1 MPTTAGGAARPRQR
15 WVTWTIPALLFLVGF
30 FHRAAPGV
38 MARDLM
44 QSFDVTSASI
54 GSLAATYFYA
64 YAALMIP
71 AGLLLD
77 AFGVRIVVAIGGAIM
92 GAGALMM
99 GVAGGA
105 TALFAGRFLVGLGAA
120 ATFIGTLK
128 IAAAWF
134 PPTRFGF
141 LAALTATVGMLGA
154 LLSTLPLAAVVA
166 TIGWRRALT
175 GVGIVTL
182 ALAVLCVVVVRDR
195 PSGVAAPSALTLRA
209 VLTGT
214 LDVLRNPHTWPP
226 FLAFFCLYSAA
237 GNLMLWIVPYLR
249 DVYALGARPA
259 AFYAMA
265 TSLALLVA
273 GPLTG
278 WISDRVLGRRKALY
292 AVLSSLQVVLWT
304 AFVLTLGALPLAG
317 LYALLFA
324 MGLAGASFVLVWPIG
339 REVNPPHLDGV
350 AVAVVNF
357 GGFLGAALTQGP
369 LGAVLD
375 AQWAGALADGVRR
388 YPVEAYRT
396 GFAVCAAFV
405 VAAAFL
411 SLLMHE
417 TRGHNIHAAL
427 RRRRLGPGIGAEPA

>member
-1 MPTTAGGAARPRQR
+1 M
-15 WVTWTIPALLFLVGF
+15 WTIPALLFLVGF

-54 GSLAATYFYA
+54 GSLAATYFYS

-77 AFGVRIVVAIGGAIM
+77 AFGVRIVMAIGGAIM

-99 GVAGGA
+99 GVAEGA
-105 TALFAGRFLVGLGAA
+105 TALFAGRSLVGLGAA

-182 ALAVLCVVVVRDR
+182 VLAVLCVVVVRDR

-209 VLTGT
+209 VLSGT

-304 AFVLTLGALPLAG
+304 AFFLTLGALPLAG

-375 AQWAGALADGVRR
+375 AQWAGALADEVRR

-427 RRRRLGPGIGAEPA
+427 RRRRPGPGIGAEPA

>member
-1 MPTTAGGAARPRQR
+1 MPTTAGGAVRPRQR
-15 WVTWTIPALLFLVGF
+15 WVMWTIPALLFLVGF

-54 GSLAATYFYA
+54 GSLAATYFYS

-77 AFGVRIVVAIGGAIM
+77 AFGVRVVMAIGGAIM
-92 GAGALMM
+92 GAGTLMM
-99 GVAGGA
+99 AVASGPMP
-105 TALFAGRFLVGLGAA
+105 LFAGRLLVGLGAA

-154 LLSTLPLAAVVA
+154 LLSTLPLATLVA
-166 TIGWRRALT
+166 TIGWRRALG

-182 ALAVLCVVVVRDR
+182 VLAVACVVVVRDR
-195 PSGVAAPSALTLRA
+195 PSGTAAPSTLTLRA
-209 VLTGT
+209 VLAGT

-249 DVYALGARPA
+249 DVYTLGARPA

-278 WISDRVLGRRKALY
+278 WVSDRVLGRRKALY

-304 AFVLTLGALPLAG
+304 
-317 LYALLFA
+317 
-324 MGLAGASFVLVWPIG
+324 
-339 REVNPPHLDGV
+339 
-350 AVAVVNF
+350 
-357 GGFLGAALTQGP
+357 
-369 LGAVLD
+369 
-375 AQWAGALADGVRR
+375 
-388 YPVEAYRT
+388 
-396 GFAVCAAFV
+396 
-405 VAAAFL
+405 
-411 SLLMHE
+411 
-417 TRGHNIHAAL
+417 
-427 RRRRLGPGIGAEPA
+427 